1 MGESPIMAAR
11 IALLLAL
18 VAAASAGEWRWQFR
32 HPTVTPNPRAN
43 NPFRPSKTAPV
54 QPPAIRGTKAVPNCG
69 QSKSTKI
76 VGGNEVTPHEYPWQ
90 VGLFIDDMYFCGGS
104 IISED
109 WILTAAHCMD
119 GAGFVNVVMGAH
131 SIHDSTEPTR
141 VEVMSTD
148 FFCHENW
155 NSFTLSNDLALIKMP
170 APITFTPEIQPVC
183 LPSYAEGNDAF
194 VGESVTLTGW
204 GRSSDSASGISEV
217 LRKVD
222 VTTIS
227 NEDCQAYYG
236 IITDGILC
244 IDSVDGHGSCNGDSG
259 GPMNY
264 AHPGEHEHEGT
275 ETRGITSFGP
285 STGCETGYPD
295 AYTRVTSYLDW
306 IESNTGIA
314 IDP

>member
-1 MGESPIMAAR
+1 MGESLIMAAR

-109 WILTAAHCMD
+109 WVLTAAHCMD
-119 GAGFVNVVMGAH
+119 GAGFVEVVMGAH
-131 SIHDSTEPTR
+131 SIHDNSEVGR
-141 VEVMSTD
+141 VSATSTD
-148 FFCHENW
+148 FFTHENW
-155 NSFTLSNDLALIKMP
+155 NSFTLSNDLALIRMP
-170 APITFTPEIQPVC
+170 SPIVFTDTIQPVC
-183 LPSYAEGNDAF
+183 LPSYTDAADDF
-194 VGESVTLTGW
+194 VGVGVTLTGW
-204 GRSSDSASGISEV
+204 GRPSDSAGGISEV
-217 LRKVD
+217 LREVD

-227 NEDCQAYYG
+227 TADCQAYYS
-236 IITDGILC
+236 IVTDNILC
-244 IDSVDGHGSCNGDSG
+244 IDSEGGHGSCNGDSG

-264 AHPGEHEHEGT
+264 VTGGVT
-275 ETRGITSFGP
+275 QTRGITSFGS

-295 AYTRVTSYLDW
+295 GYTRVTSYLDW
-306 IESNTGIA
+306 IETNTGIA

>member
-1 MGESPIMAAR
+1 

-18 VAAASAGEWRWQFR
+18 VAATASASEWRWQFR

-43 NPFRPSKTAPV
+43 NPFRPSKVAPV
-54 QPPAIRGTKAVPNCG
+54 QPPAVRGTKAVPNCG

-76 VGGNEVTPHEYPWQ
+76 VGGGEVTPHAYPWQ

-109 WILTAAHCMD
+109 WVLTAAHCMD
-119 GAGFVNVVMGAH
+119 GAGFVEVVMGAH
-131 SIHDSTEPTR
+131 KIHDDTEASR
-141 VEVMSTD
+141 VSAISTD
-148 FFCHENW
+148 FFTHENW
-155 NSFTLSNDLALIKMP
+155 NSFLLTNDLALIKMP
-170 APITFTPEIQPVC
+170 APIAFTDEIQPVC
-183 LPSYAEGNDAF
+183 LPTYTDSDDDF

-204 GRSSDSASGISEV
+204 GRASDSASGISEV
-217 LRKVD
+217 LREVD
-222 VTTIS
+222 VTTITTA
-227 NEDCQAYYG
+227 DCQAYYG
-236 IITDGILC
+236 IVTDKILC
-244 IDSVDGHGSCNGDSG
+244 IDSEGGHGSCNGDSG

-264 AHPGEHEHEGT
+264 VTGGVT
-275 ETRGITSFGP
+275 QTRGITSFGS

-295 AYTRVTSYLDW
+295 GYTRVTSYLDW

>member
-1 MGESPIMAAR
+1 MTAR

-18 VAAASAGEWRWQFR
+18 VAVAANAEEWRWKFR
-32 HPTVTPNPRAN
+32 HPTVTPNPRAKPFAAFN
-43 NPFRPSKTAPV
+43 NVPAVK
-54 QPPAIRGTKAVPNCG
+54 PPAVRGTKAVANCG

-109 WILTAAHCMD
+109 WVLTAAHCMD
-119 GAGFVNVVMGAH
+119 GAGFVEVVMGAH
-131 SIHDSTEPTR
+131 NIHSSSEETQVR
-141 VEVMSTD
+141 VTSTD
-148 FFCHENW
+148 FFTHENW
-155 NSFTLSNDLALIKMP
+155 NSFTLSNDLALIRMP
-170 APITFTPEIQPVC
+170 SPIKFTPEIQPVC
-183 LPSYAEGNDAF
+183 LPTYTDASDDF
-194 VGESVTLTGW
+194 VGEMVTLTGW
-204 GRSSDSASGISEV
+204 GRPSDSASGISEV
-217 LRKVD
+217 LREVD

-227 NEDCQAYYG
+227 TADCQAYYG
-236 IITDGILC
+236 IVTDKILC
-244 IDSVDGHGSCNGDSG
+244 IDSTGGHGSCNGDSG

-264 AHPGEHEHEGT
+264 VTGGVT
-275 ETRGITSFGP
+275 QTRGITSFGS

-295 AYTRVTSYLDW
+295 GYTRVTSYLDW